1 LQSIFVNLKNNEI
14 VVIIF
19 KKKRVSRMITNTELE
34 YKGDLYPSEIV
45 SFKQEGDSVYFHTD
59 NSVIL
64 KLTVLRDSMIRFR
77 YTTKGYFSN
86 DFSYAIDKSHSHGYN
101 FLEVTEDNH
110 HYQIKTSKVQCR
122 IQKIDMRVSIYDLN
136 ENVLLEDE
144 LGFHWEE
151 SYEYGGNIVKMSKAS
166 KDGEC
171 FYGLGD
177 KATQLNLKGKRVENF
192 ATDQYAFS
200 KDQEPLYKVV
210 PFYIGLQKKES
221 YGIFFDNTFRT
232 YFDFCHERR
241 NVTSFWAEGGEM
253 NYYFIY
259 GPLMQDVVTTYTD
272 LTGKPEL
279 PPLWALGYHQC
290 KWSYYPESN
299 VKEVAAKFREL
310 QIPCDAIYL
319 DIDYMDGFRCF
330 IWNKNYFPDPKRM
343 VAELAEDGFKTIV
356 IIDPGIKIDK
366 EYSIYKEA
374 LEKDYFCKRADGPF
388 MKGKVWPGEC
398 NFPDYTNP
406 EVREWWAGLFKEL
419 ISDIGVKGVWNDMNE
434 PAVMEVPN
442 KTFPMD
448 VRHNYDGNPC
458 SHRKAHNIYG
468 TQMARATYHG
478 VKRFAYPKRPF
489 VITRSAYA
497 GAQRY
502 TSSWTGDNVASW
514 EHLWIANIQVQRMC
528 ISGMG
533 FTGSDIGGFAEQPS
547 GELYARWIQLGVFHP
562 FCRTHSSGDHGDQ
575 EPWAFDEEVI
585 DITRKFVNLRY
596 QLLPYL
602 YTMFWQYI
610 EEGIP
615 MLKPLVYYDQDDTQT
630 HYRNDEFIFGNQ
642 ILVCPILEPN
652 SLGRRMYIPNG
663 QWYNYWTNEFISGG
677 KEIWVD
683 TKFDQIPI
691 FVKAGAIIPKYPVQQ
706 YVGEK
711 EITELTLD
719 LYFNEGKE
727 KSEIYEDAQDGY
739 DYKKGRY
746 SLLSL
751 QTIGK
756 EKELIVQLH
765 KEGKYITSYSTF
777 KINLFGLPFSVKEIE
792 IDNVKIDFDRKSLD
806 KENYLI
812 IDKEFTELHII
823 GN

>member
-1 LQSIFVNLKNNEI
+1 MIVN
-14 VVIIF
+14 
-19 KKKRVSRMITNTELE
+19 TQLE
-34 YKGDLYPSEIV
+34 YKGDLYPSKIV
-45 SFKQEGDSVYFHTD
+45 SFEHEGDTIFFNTD
-59 NSVIL
+59 NKVIL
-64 KLTVLRDSMIRFR
+64 KVTVLRDSLIRFR
-77 YTTKGYFSN
+77 FTTKGYFSN
-86 DFSYAIDKSHSHGYN
+86 DFSYAIDKSQLHGYN
-101 FLEVTEDNH
+101 FLELTEEETFF
-110 HYQIKTSKVQCR
+110 QIRTSKVKCK
-122 IQKIDMRVSIYDLN
+122 IQKIDLRLSIFDLN
-136 ENVLLEDE
+136 DQLILEDE

-151 SYEYGGNIVKMSKAS
+151 SYEYGGNIVKMSKSS

-177 KATQLNLKGKRVENF
+177 KATQMNLKGKRVENF
-192 ATDQYAFS
+192 ATDQYAYQ

-210 PFYIGLQKKES
+210 PFYIGLQNKQS

-232 YFDFCHERR
+232 FFDFCQERR

-253 NYYFIY
+253 NYYFVY
-259 GPLMQDVVTTYTD
+259 GPQMQDVVTTYTH

-279 PPLWALGYHQC
+279 PPLWVLGYHQC
-290 KWSYYPESN
+290 KWSYYPESK
-299 VKEVAAKFREL
+299 VKEITSKFREL
-310 QIPCDAIYL
+310 KIPCDAIYL
-319 DIDYMDGFRCF
+319 DIDYMEGFRCF
-330 IWNKNYFPDPKRM
+330 TWNKEYFPDPKKM
-343 VAELAEDGFKTIV
+343 VAELAEDGFKTVV

-366 EYSIYKEA
+366 DYWVYKEG
-374 LEKDYFCKRADGPF
+374 LEKDYFCKRADGPY

-406 EVREWWAGLFKEL
+406 VVREWWAGLFKEL

-448 VRHNYDGNPC
+448 VRHDYDGNPC

-489 VITRSAYA
+489 VITRSAYS

-502 TSSWTGDNVASW
+502 TSSWTGDNVATW

-533 FTGSDIGGFAEQPS
+533 FTGSDIGGFAEQPT

-562 FCRTHSSGDHGDQ
+562 FCRTHSSGDHGNQ

-585 DITRKFVNLRY
+585 NITRKFVSLRY

-610 EEGIP
+610 EEGVP

-630 HYRNDEFIFGNQ
+630 HYRNDEFIFGDQ

-652 SLGRRMYIPNG
+652 AVGRRMYIPRG
-663 QWYNYWTNEFISGG
+663 EWYNYWTNELVTGG
-677 KEIWVD
+677 REVWID
-683 TKFDQIPI
+683 TKFDEIPL

-706 YVGEK
+706 YVGEL
-711 EITELTLD
+711 EFDELTFD
-719 LYFNEGKE
+719 LYYKNGKE
-727 KSEIYEDAQDGY
+727 KSVVYEDAQDGY

-746 SLLSL
+746 SFLSL
-751 QTIGK
+751 STNGK
-756 EKELIVQLH
+756 EKQLIVQLH
-765 KEGKYITSYSTF
+765 KEGKYDTPYNKY
-777 KINLFGLPFSVKEIE
+777 KINLIGLPFRVTQIE
-792 IDNVKIDFDRKSLD
+792 IDNEKFEFDPNTL
-806 KENYLI
+806 EANNFLI
-812 IDKEFTELHII
+812 VDKEFSELHIS
-823 GN
+823 GE

>member
-1 LQSIFVNLKNNEI
+1 
-14 VVIIF
+14 
-19 KKKRVSRMITNTELE
+19 MITNTSLE
-34 YKGDLYPSEIV
+34 YKGDLYPSKIV
-45 SFKQEGDSVYFHTD
+45 SHEHEGDSVFFHTD
-59 NSVIL
+59 NKVIL
-64 KLTVLRDSMIRFR
+64 KVTILRDSLIRFR
-77 YTTKGYFSN
+77 FTTKGYFSN
-86 DFSYAIDKSHSHGYN
+86 DFSYAIDKTQLHGYN
-101 FLEVTEDNH
+101 FLELTEEETCFV
-110 HYQIKTSKVQCR
+110 IRTSKVKCK
-122 IQKIDMRVSIYDLN
+122 IQKADLRLSIYDLN
-136 ENVLLEDE
+136 DLLILEDE

-151 SYEYGGNIVKMSKAS
+151 SYEYGGNIVKMSKSS

-177 KATQLNLKGKRVENF
+177 KATQMNLKGKRLENF
-192 ATDQYAFS
+192 ATDQYAYQ

-210 PFYIGLQKKES
+210 PFYIGLHNKQS

-232 YFDFCHERR
+232 FFDFCQERR
-241 NVTSFWAEGGEM
+241 NVASFWAEGGEM

-259 GPLMQDVVTTYTD
+259 GPQMQDVVTTYTD

-279 PPLWALGYHQC
+279 PPLWVLGYHQC
-290 KWSYYPESN
+290 KWSYYPESK
-299 VKEVAAKFREL
+299 VKEITSKFREL
-310 QIPCDAIYL
+310 KIPCDAIYL
-319 DIDYMDGFRCF
+319 DIDYMEGFRCF
-330 IWNKNYFPDPKRM
+330 TWNKEYFPDPKKM

-366 EYSIYKEA
+366 DYWVYQEA
-374 LEKDYFCKRADGPF
+374 LEKDYFCKRADGPY

-406 EVREWWAGLFKEL
+406 VVREWWAGLFKEL

-448 VRHNYDGNPC
+448 VRHSYDGNPC

-489 VITRSAYA
+489 VITRSAYS

-502 TSSWTGDNVASW
+502 TSSWTGDNVATW

-533 FTGSDIGGFAEQPS
+533 FTGSDIGGFAEQPT

-562 FCRTHSSGDHGDQ
+562 FCRTHSSGDHGNQ

-585 DITRKFVNLRY
+585 NITRKFVSLRY

-610 EEGIP
+610 EEGVP
-615 MLKPLVYYDQDDTQT
+615 MLKPLVYYDQEDIQT

-652 SLGRRMYIPNG
+652 AVGRRMYIPRG
-663 QWYNYWTNEFISGG
+663 EWYNYWTNEFSIGG
-677 KEIWVD
+677 REVWVD
-683 TKFDQIPI
+683 TKFDEIPVFI
-691 FVKAGAIIPKYPVQQ
+691 KAGAIIPKYPVQQ
-706 YVGEK
+706 YVGEI
-711 EITELTLD
+711 EFDELTLD
-719 LYFNEGKE
+719 LYFKIGKE
-727 KSEIYEDAQDGY
+727 QSFVYEDAQDGY

-746 SLLSL
+746 SYLSFR
-751 QTIGK
+751 TIGK
-756 EKELIVQLH
+756 EKELIIQLH
-765 KEGKYITSYSTF
+765 KEGKYDTPYSKY
-777 KINLFGLPFSVKEIE
+777 KINLIGLPFKVTDIE
-792 IDNVKIDFDRKSLD
+792 IDNEKVAFDKIAFD
-806 KENYLI
+806 ENHFLI
-812 IDKEFTELHII
+812 VDKEFNELHIV
-823 GN
+823 GE

>member
-1 LQSIFVNLKNNEI
+1 MIVN
-14 VVIIF
+14 
-19 KKKRVSRMITNTELE
+19 TQLE
-34 YKGDLYPSEIV
+34 YKGDLYPSKIV
-45 SFKQEGDSVYFHTD
+45 SFEQQGDSIFFNTD
-59 NSVIL
+59 NKVIL
-64 KLTVLRDSMIRFR
+64 KVTVLRDSLIRFR
-77 YTTKGYFSN
+77 FTTKGYFSN
-86 DFSYAIDKSHSHGYN
+86 DFSYAIDKSQLHGYN
-101 FLEVTEDNH
+101 FLELTEEETFFE
-110 HYQIKTSKVQCR
+110 IRTSKVKCK
-122 IQKIDMRVSIYDLN
+122 IQKTDLRLSIYDLN
-136 ENVLLEDE
+136 DLLILEDE

-151 SYEYGGNIVKMSKAS
+151 SYEYGGNIVKMSKSS

-177 KATQLNLKGKRVENF
+177 KATQMNLKGKRVENF
-192 ATDQYAFS
+192 ATDQYAYQ

-210 PFYIGLQKKES
+210 PFYIGLHNKQS

-232 YFDFCHERR
+232 FFDFCQERR

-253 NYYFIY
+253 NYYFVY
-259 GPLMQDVVTTYTD
+259 GPQMQDVVTTYTD

-279 PPLWALGYHQC
+279 PPLWVLGYHQC
-290 KWSYYPESN
+290 KWSYYPESK
-299 VKEVAAKFREL
+299 VKEITSKFREL
-310 QIPCDAIYL
+310 KIPCDAIYL
-319 DIDYMDGFRCF
+319 DIDYMEGFRCF
-330 IWNKNYFPDPKRM
+330 TWNKNYFPDPKKM
-343 VAELAEDGFKTIV
+343 VAELAEDGFKTVV

-366 EYSIYKEA
+366 DYWVYKEG
-374 LEKDYFCKRADGPF
+374 LEKDYFCKRADGPY

-406 EVREWWAGLFKEL
+406 VVREWWAGLFKEL

-448 VRHNYDGNPC
+448 VRHDYDGNPC

-489 VITRSAYA
+489 VITRSAYS

-502 TSSWTGDNVASW
+502 TSSWTGDNVATW

-533 FTGSDIGGFAEQPS
+533 FTGSDIGGFAEQPT

-562 FCRTHSSGDHGDQ
+562 FCRTHSSGDHGNQ

-585 DITRKFVNLRY
+585 NITRKFVSLRY

-615 MLKPLVYYDQDDTQT
+615 MLKPLVYYDQEDTQT

-652 SLGRRMYIPNG
+652 AVGRRMYIPRG
-663 QWYNYWTNEFISGG
+663 EWYNYWTNELSTGG
-677 KEIWVD
+677 REVWID
-683 TKFDQIPI
+683 TKFDEIPL

-706 YVGEK
+706 YVGEL
-711 EITELTLD
+711 EFDELTLD
-719 LYFNEGKE
+719 LYFKIGKE
-727 KSEIYEDAQDGY
+727 QSFVYEDAQDGY

-746 SLLSL
+746 SFLSFR
-751 QTIGK
+751 TIGK

-765 KEGKYITSYSTF
+765 KEGKYDTPYNKY
-777 KINLFGLPFSVKEIE
+777 KINLIGLPFKITEIQ
-792 IDNVKIDFDRKSLD
+792 IDNEKVEFDSVTL
-806 KENYLI
+806 EANHFLI
-812 IDKEFTELHII
+812 VDKEFNELHIS
-823 GN
+823 GE

>member
-1 LQSIFVNLKNNEI
+1 
-14 VVIIF
+14 
-19 KKKRVSRMITNTELE
+19 MITNTSLE
-34 YKGDLYPSEIV
+34 YKGDLYPSKIV
-45 SFKQEGDSVYFHTD
+45 SFEHEGDSIFFNTD
-59 NSVIL
+59 NKVIL
-64 KLTVLRDSMIRFR
+64 KVTILRDSLIRFR
-77 YTTKGYFSN
+77 FTTKGYFSN
-86 DFSYAIDKSHSHGYN
+86 DFSYAIDKTQLHGYN
-101 FLEVTEDNH
+101 FLELTEEET
-110 HYQIKTSKVQCR
+110 YFQIRTSKVKCK
-122 IQKIDMRVSIYDLN
+122 IQKADLRLSIYDLN
-136 ENVLLEDE
+136 DLLILEDE

-151 SYEYGGNIVKMSKAS
+151 SYEYGGNIVKMSKSS

-177 KATQLNLKGKRVENF
+177 KATQMNLKGKRLENF
-192 ATDQYAFS
+192 ATDQYAYQ

-210 PFYIGLQKKES
+210 PFYIGLHNKQS

-232 YFDFCHERR
+232 FFDFCQERR
-241 NVTSFWAEGGEM
+241 NVSSFWAEGGEM

-259 GPLMQDVVTTYTD
+259 GPQMQDVVTTYTD

-279 PPLWALGYHQC
+279 PPLWVLGYHQC
-290 KWSYYPESN
+290 KWSYYPESK
-299 VKEVAAKFREL
+299 VKEITSKFREL
-310 QIPCDAIYL
+310 KIPCDAIYL
-319 DIDYMDGFRCF
+319 DIDYMEGFRCF
-330 IWNKNYFPDPKRM
+330 TWNKNYFPDPKRM

-366 EYSIYKEA
+366 DYWVYQEA
-374 LEKDYFCKRADGPF
+374 LEKDYFCKRADGPY

-406 EVREWWAGLFKEL
+406 VVREWWAGLFKEL

-448 VRHNYDGNPC
+448 VRHVYDGNPC

-478 VKRFAYPKRPF
+478 VKRFTYPKRPF
-489 VITRSAYA
+489 VITRSAYS

-502 TSSWTGDNVASW
+502 TSSWTGDNVATW
-514 EHLWIANIQVQRMC
+514 EHLWIANIQVQRMS

-533 FTGSDIGGFAEQPS
+533 FTGSDIGGFAEQPT

-562 FCRTHSSGDHGDQ
+562 FCRTHSSGDHGNQ

-585 DITRKFVNLRY
+585 NITRKFVSLRY

-615 MLKPLVYYDQDDTQT
+615 MLKPLVYYDQEDTQT

-652 SLGRRMYIPNG
+652 AVGRRMYIPRG
-663 QWYNYWTNEFISGG
+663 EWYNYWTNEFSTGG
-677 KEIWVD
+677 REVWID
-683 TKFDQIPI
+683 TKFDEIPV

-706 YVGEK
+706 YVGEL
-711 EITELTLD
+711 EFDELTLD
-719 LYFNEGKE
+719 LYFKNGKE
-727 KSEIYEDAQDGY
+727 KSVVYEDAQDGY

-746 SLLSL
+746 SFLSFR
-751 QTIGK
+751 TIGK

-765 KEGKYITSYSTF
+765 KEGKYDTPYSKY
-777 KINLFGLPFSVKEIE
+777 KINLIGLPFKVTEIE
-792 IDNVKIDFDRKSLD
+792 IDNEKIAFDKIAFE
-806 KENYLI
+806 ENHFLI
-812 IDKEFTELHII
+812 VDKEFSELHIS
-823 GN
+823 GE

>member
-1 LQSIFVNLKNNEI
+1 MIVN
-14 VVIIF
+14 
-19 KKKRVSRMITNTELE
+19 TQLE
-34 YKGDLYPSEIV
+34 YKGDLYPSKIV
-45 SFKQEGDSVYFHTD
+45 SFEHEGDTIFFNTD
-59 NSVIL
+59 NKVIL
-64 KLTVLRDSMIRFR
+64 KVTVLRDSLIRFR
-77 YTTKGYFSN
+77 FTTKGYFSN
-86 DFSYAIDKSHSHGYN
+86 DFSYAIDKSQLHGYN
-101 FLEVTEDNH
+101 FLELTEEETFF
-110 HYQIKTSKVQCR
+110 QIRTSKVKCK
-122 IQKIDMRVSIYDLN
+122 IQKIDLRLSIFDLN
-136 ENVLLEDE
+136 DQLILEDE

-151 SYEYGGNIVKMSKAS
+151 SYEYGGNIVKMSKSS

-177 KATQLNLKGKRVENF
+177 KATQMNLKGKRVENF
-192 ATDQYAFS
+192 ATDQYAYQ

-210 PFYIGLQKKES
+210 PFYIGLQNKQS

-232 YFDFCHERR
+232 FFDFCQERR

-253 NYYFIY
+253 NYYFVY
-259 GPLMQDVVTTYTD
+259 GPQMQDVVTTYTH

-279 PPLWALGYHQC
+279 PPLWVLGYHQC
-290 KWSYYPESN
+290 KWSYYPESK
-299 VKEVAAKFREL
+299 VKEITSKFREL
-310 QIPCDAIYL
+310 KIPCDAIYL
-319 DIDYMDGFRCF
+319 DIDYMEGFRCF
-330 IWNKNYFPDPKRM
+330 TWNKEYFPDPKKM
-343 VAELAEDGFKTIV
+343 VAELAEDGFKTVV

-366 EYSIYKEA
+366 DYWVYKEG
-374 LEKDYFCKRADGPF
+374 LEKDYFCKRADGPY

-406 EVREWWAGLFKEL
+406 VVREWWAGLFKEL

-448 VRHNYDGNPC
+448 VRHDYDGNPC

-489 VITRSAYA
+489 VITRSAYS

-502 TSSWTGDNVASW
+502 TSSWTGDNVATW

-533 FTGSDIGGFAEQPS
+533 FTGSDIGGFAEQPT

-562 FCRTHSSGDHGDQ
+562 FCRTHSSGDHGNQ

-585 DITRKFVNLRY
+585 NITRKFVSLRY

-610 EEGIP
+610 EEGVP

-630 HYRNDEFIFGNQ
+630 HYRNDEFIFGDQ

-652 SLGRRMYIPNG
+652 AVGRRMYIPRG
-663 QWYNYWTNEFISGG
+663 EWYNYWTNELVTGG
-677 KEIWVD
+677 REVWID
-683 TKFDQIPI
+683 TKFDEIPL

-706 YVGEK
+706 YVGEL
-711 EITELTLD
+711 EFDELTLD
-719 LYFNEGKE
+719 LYYKNGKE
-727 KSEIYEDAQDGY
+727 KSVVYEDAQDGY

-746 SLLSL
+746 SFLSL
-751 QTIGK
+751 STNGK
-756 EKELIVQLH
+756 EKQLIVQLH
-765 KEGKYITSYSTF
+765 KEGKYDTPYSKY
-777 KINLFGLPFSVKEIE
+777 KINLIGLPFRVTQIE
-792 IDNVKIDFDRKSLD
+792 IDNEKFEFDPNTL
-806 KENYLI
+806 EANNFLI
-812 IDKEFTELHII
+812 VDKEFSELHIS
-823 GN
+823 GE

>member
-1 LQSIFVNLKNNEI
+1 
-14 VVIIF
+14 
-19 KKKRVSRMITNTELE
+19 MITNTSLE
-34 YKGDLYPSEIV
+34 YKGNLYPSKIV
-45 SFKQEGDSVYFHTD
+45 SYSHEGDAIFFNTD
-59 NSVIL
+59 NNVIL
-64 KLTVLRDSMIRFR
+64 KVTILRDSLIRFR

-86 DFSYAIDKSHSHGYN
+86 DFSYAIDKTQLHGYN
-101 FLEVTEDNH
+101 FLEVTEEETF
-110 HYQIKTSKVQCR
+110 YQIRTSKVKCK
-122 IQKIDMRVSIYDLN
+122 IQKSDLRVYIYDLN
-136 ENVLLEDE
+136 DFLILEDE

-151 SYEYGGNIVKMSKAS
+151 SYEYGGNIVKMSKSS

-177 KATQLNLKGKRVENF
+177 KATQMNLKGKRVENF
-192 ATDQYAFS
+192 ATDQYAYQ

-210 PFYIGLQKKES
+210 PFYIGLHNKQS

-232 YFDFCHERR
+232 FFDFCQERR

-253 NYYFIY
+253 NYYFVY
-259 GPLMQDVVTTYTD
+259 GPQMQDVVTTYTD

-279 PPLWALGYHQC
+279 PPLWVLGYHQC
-290 KWSYYPESN
+290 KWSYYPESK
-299 VKEVAAKFREL
+299 VKEITSKFREL

-319 DIDYMDGFRCF
+319 DIDYMEGFRCF
-330 IWNKNYFPDPKRM
+330 TWNKNYFPDPKRM

-366 EYSIYKEA
+366 NYWVYQEA
-374 LEKDYFCKRADGPF
+374 LEKDYFCKRADGPY

-406 EVREWWAGLFKEL
+406 VVREWWAGLFKEL

-448 VRHNYDGNPC
+448 VRHVYDGNPC

-502 TSSWTGDNVASW
+502 TSSWTGDNVATW
-514 EHLWIANIQVQRMC
+514 EHLWIANIQVQRLS

-533 FTGSDIGGFAEQPS
+533 FTGSDIGGFAEQPT

-562 FCRTHSSGDHGDQ
+562 FCRTHSSGDHGNQ

-585 DITRKFVNLRY
+585 NITRKFVSLRY

-652 SLGRRMYIPNG
+652 AVGRRMYIPRG
-663 QWYNYWTNEFISGG
+663 EWYNYWTNELFTGG
-677 KEIWVD
+677 REIWID
-683 TKFDQIPI
+683 TKFDEIPL

-706 YVGEK
+706 YVGEF
-711 EITELTLD
+711 EFDELTLD
-719 LYFNEGKE
+719 VYYKNGKE
-727 KSEIYEDAQDGY
+727 KSAVYEDAQDGY

-746 SLLSL
+746 SYLSL
-751 QTIGK
+751 RTIGK
-756 EKELIVQLH
+756 EKELIIQLH
-765 KEGKYITSYSTF
+765 KEGKYDTPYSKY
-777 KINLFGLPFSVKEIE
+777 KINLIGLPFKVSEIE
-792 IDNVKIDFDRKSLD
+792 IDNEKIDFDKINFEVNNFL
-806 KENYLI
+806 LV
-812 IDKEFTELHII
+812 DKEFNELHII
-823 GN
+823 GE